1 MVTIS
6 MFMVTLKRKDTAVK
20 VSKWLDK
27 EVQHYISDRKV
38 KVEFPSKRNFIDKAV
53 MRLLEEKGVR
63 LDK

>member
-6 MFMVTLKRKDTAVK
+6 IFMVTRRRKDTAVK
-20 VSKWLDK
+20 VSRWLDK
-27 EVQHYISDRKV
+27 EVQDYISDRLN
-38 KVEFPSKRNFIDKAV
+38 KVEFPSKRNFVDKAV